1 MLLYGSYK
9 SSSVGIGLTIYCM
22 SGILWDLGG
31 IPWDP
36 THRGIYAAS
45 CMDICVGSQLDPKG
59 SHMIP
64 LKVALPSSHRDLMPT
79 DDGATALEQQD
90 VRTPCQDEF
99 GGLAN
104 ELKTAIQG
112 SAATLKRAACK
123 RAYS

>member
-1 MLLYGSYK
+1 LSRILWDLSGIPWDPTSRGIYTASCMDICVGSQLGPKGSHKIPLPMLLYGSYK

-64 LKVALPSSHRDLMPT
+64 LKVATIEPSRLDA
-79 DDGATALEQQD
+79 D
-90 VRTPCQDEF
+90 R
-99 GGLAN
+99 
-104 ELKTAIQG
+104 
-112 SAATLKRAACK
+112 
-123 RAYS
+123 

>member
-1 MLLYGSYK
+1 
-9 SSSVGIGLTIYCM
+9 M

-64 LKVALPSSHRDLMPT
+64 LKVVTIEPLRLDADR
-79 DDGATALEQQD
+79 
-90 VRTPCQDEF
+90 
-99 GGLAN
+99 
-104 ELKTAIQG
+104 
-112 SAATLKRAACK
+112 
-123 RAYS
+123 